1 MLLRLIIT
9 LAIILIGGGALLALR
24 SWHISQTNRGAA
36 YDLPSTGLPA
46 LLYFR
51 SDDCGPCV
59 TQSRYLQALEGQ
71 FGKRLT
77 IHKIDADRD
86 RRTAEKYGVFTL
98 PTTLIVDPGGQ
109 VKHINYGLTA
119 TSKLARQLEKASMT
133 PRASLAK

>member
-1 MLLRLIIT
+1 MLLRLMIT
-9 LAIILIGGGALLALR
+9 LAITLIAGGVLLAFR

-36 YDLPSTGLPA
+36 ADLSSTGLPA

-59 TQSRYLQALEGQ
+59 AQSRYLQALEQ
-71 FGKRLT
+71 QYDKRLT
-77 IHKIDADRD
+77 IHRIDADRD
-86 RRTAEKYGVFTL
+86 RNTAEKYGVFTL

-119 TSKLARQLEKASMT
+119 TNKLARQLEKAAMT
-133 PRASLAK
+133 PHTPSVK